1 MAKINI
7 REWLVRLGRLL
18 EGAPAPRKLTPAPPL
33 LLDATVALP
42 SAPQVADRIDVV
54 EQAGPILDRAKI
66 LRTFDSAHPVRK
78 RNELFGREEQ
88 LYELL
93 SATLDLGQHAI
104 VHGARGSGKTSLVRV
119 FGDYADQRGA
129 VVIYLACEPQM
140 SFADLVRPYLQ
151 ALPAAAIALNER
163 SRFREELDAL
173 PSEFGPRDMVEL
185 VSERVS
191 RPTLFIFDEF
201 DRVTDPAVKAE
212 VAAAMKLLADSLS
225 SVLFMLVGIAR
236 DVADV
241 VRGHPSLRRHMH
253 VVAIGRIE
261 PTSVEALIDA
271 GEIAT
276 GLTFEAGARHVIA
289 RVSCGSP
296 FHVRMFCHHSA
307 ISSLAR
313 GSTSVEQIDAR
324 AGLRSALRQWASMNV
339 DDARR
344 FVTLVEDPALR
355 PELERVVRAAAL
367 ADRLPADNDATY
379 DILAG
384 ALAPDGSDTN
394 SLVFQDSVAPQFLI
408 AYVILM
414 EGADPGAVKPFAR
427 EGY

>member
-1 MAKINI
+1 MVKFGI
-7 REWLVRLGRLL
+7 REWLVKLGRRI
-18 EGAPAPRKLTPAPPL
+18 EGLPAPRKLAPAPAL
-33 LLDATVALP
+33 LLDAAAIMP
-42 SAPQVADRIDVV
+42 SASQVSDRLDIV
-54 EQAGPILDRAKI
+54 ERVEPTLDRAKI

-78 RNELFGREEQ
+78 RDELFGREEQ

-93 SATLDLGQHAI
+93 SATLELGQHAI

-119 FGDYADQRGA
+119 FGDYADQRGG

-140 SFADLVRPYLQ
+140 SFANLVRPYLQ
-151 ALPAAAIALNER
+151 ALPTGAIALDER
-163 SRFREELDAL
+163 SRFRHELDAL
-173 PSEFGPRDMVEL
+173 PDEFGPRDMVEL
-185 VSERVS
+185 VAERVN

-225 SVLFMLVGIAR
+225 SVMFMLVGIAR
-236 DVADV
+236 NVADV
-241 VRGHPSLRRHMH
+241 VHGHPSLRRHMH

-261 PTSVEALIDA
+261 PTSVDALINA
-271 GEIAT
+271 GEAAT
-276 GLTFEAGARHVIA
+276 GLTFDAEARQVIA
-289 RVSCGSP
+289 RASCGSP
-296 FHVRMFCHHSA
+296 YHVRMFCHHAA

-313 GSTSVEQIDAR
+313 GSTSVEENDVR

-355 PELERVVRAAAL
+355 PELERVARAAAL
-367 ADRLPADNDATY
+367 TDRLPADNDPTHEL
-379 DILAG
+379 LAG
-384 ALAPDGSDTN
+384 ALAPDGSDAN
-394 SLVFQDSVAPQFLI
+394 SLVFHDSIAPQFLI

-414 EGADPGAVKPFAR
+414 EGADNGAAKPFVR
-427 EGY
+427 ESY